1 MDLRRIRYFVAIA
14 EEGSFSG
21 AAQRL
26 YVAQPALSQQIHRL
40 ESDLGVSLFD
50 RSTRP
55 MTLTPAGT
63 ALLGPARSLLR
74 NAEELTEIS
83 GAAAQGRVGRLRI
96 GIVPS
101 ALFGPATALI
111 RDYIRTHPQVEV
123 SVHEANTTP
132 LLTELKTGA
141 TDVVIMRAD
150 PGLDGLSCLT
160 IDVEPLVAALPAD
173 HPAAASTEVG
183 LDILRDDRL
192 VMFAREPAPH
202 NVDAVLAACVLA
214 GISPRVV
221 TAPGGYP
228 IQVGYVASGL
238 GIALVPRSMRCV
250 HHEGVTYRPLTAP
263 HIDIATTLVWRTH
276 DTSPTVGRLTEMA
289 EPAEAR
295 GG

>member
-1 MDLRRIRYFVAIA
+1 MDLRRIRYFVVIA

-40 ESDLGVSLFD
+40 ESDLGVTLFD
-50 RSTRP
+50 RTTRP
-55 MTLTPAGT
+55 LTLTPAGA

-74 NAEELTEIS
+74 GADDLVEIS

-101 ALFGPATALI
+101 ALFGPATTLI
-111 RDYIRTHPQVEV
+111 RDYIRAHPRSEV
-123 SVHEANTTP
+123 SVHEENTTP
-132 LLTELKTGA
+132 LLSQLKAGA
-141 TDVVIMRAD
+141 TDLVVMRAD
-150 PGLDGLSCLT
+150 PDIEGLACAV
-160 IDVEPLVAALPAD
+160 IDVEPLVTALPAD
-173 HPAAASTEVG
+173 HRMAAAEEVT

-202 NVDAVLAACVLA
+202 NVDAVLAACALW

-228 IQVGYVASGL
+228 VQIGYVASGL
-238 GIALVPRSMRCV
+238 GVALVPRSLRCV
-250 HHEGVTYRPLTAP
+250 HHEGVIYRPLARP
-263 HIDIATTLVWRTH
+263 PIDIATTIVWRAN
-276 DTSPTVGRLTEMA
+276 DSSPTVRRLTSMA
-289 EPAEAR
+289 EATTTAPP
-295 GG
+295 